1 MTGPS
6 AEPMIRLQR
15 LSKHY
20 PGQTVPAVDALD
32 LDIPEGEIVM
42 LVGPSGC
49 GKTTT
54 LEMINRLVE
63 PTSGR
68 IILQGEDVTHI
79 GADDLRRRIG
89 YAIQQI
95 GLFPHRTIAQ
105 NVGTVPRLLG
115 WSRQRVDE
123 RVDELLDLVGLE
135 PTEYR
140 DRYPK
145 ALSGGQRQRVGVA
158 RAMAADPPVMLMDEP
173 FGATDPI
180 TRERLQR
187 EFRRIQGDIRKTIV
201 FVTHDIDEAITLGDR
216 IAILEE
222 SAQIAQYA
230 APEDILS
237 APANAFVVDFLGS
250 GSAFKRLNLAR
261 VRDVTPD
268 AGWPQLEASASLD
281 EARRVLD
288 GAGDRPVL
296 VVDDHGRPSR
306 WLRPEHL
313 ADAPADPAAGGEP
326 IGRVLEPADRL
337 SDALSELLVGAV
349 PVAPVVGDDGR
360 LLGALDLHTLHQA
373 LARMRA
379 HSEAAVETAGGG
391 PT

>member
-6 AEPMIRLQR
+6 AEPMIRLER
-15 LSKHY
+15 LTKHY

-63 PTSGR
+63 PSSGR

-79 GADDLRRRIG
+79 DADDLRRRIG

-105 NVGTVPRLLG
+105 NIGTVPRLLG
-115 WSRQRVDE
+115 WSRQRVNE
-123 RVDELLDLVGLE
+123 RIDELLDLVGLE
-135 PTEYR
+135 PAEYR

-180 TRERLQR
+180 TRDRLQR

-230 APEDILS
+230 PPEDILS
-237 APANAFVVDFLGS
+237 APANDFVVDFLGS

-268 AGWPQLEASASLD
+268 AGWPRLATSASLD
-281 EARRVLD
+281 EARRV
-288 GAGDRPVL
+288 AAEAADRPVL
-296 VVDDHGRPSR
+296 VVDDDGRPSR
-306 WLRPEHL
+306 WLRAEHL
-313 ADAPADPAAGGEP
+313 AHAPSDLGTAGEP
-326 IGRVLEPADRL
+326 ITSVLEPDHRL
-337 SDALSELLVGAV
+337 SEALSELLVGVV
-349 PVAPVVGDDGR
+349 PVAPVVDDDGR
-360 LLGALDLHTLHQA
+360 LLGALDLHTLHA
-373 LARMRA
+373 AMARMRE
-379 HSEAAVETAGGG
+379 HSEASVGPDAGA

>member
-1 MTGPS
+1 MTASG
-6 AEPMIRLQR
+6 EPMIRLEA
-15 LSKHY
+15 LTKHY
-20 PGQTVPAVDALD
+20 PGQRVPAVDALD

-79 GADDLRRRIG
+79 DADDLRRRMG

-105 NVGTVPRLLG
+105 NIATVPRLLG
-115 WSRQRVDE
+115 WSRDRIE
-123 RVDELLDLVGLE
+123 ARVDELLELVSLE
-135 PTEYR
+135 PAEYR
-140 DRYPK
+140 DRYPT

-180 TRERLQR
+180 TRDWLQG
-187 EFRRIQGDIRKTIV
+187 EFLRIQEEIGKTIV

-216 IAILEE
+216 IAILRE

-230 APEDILS
+230 RPEDLLS
-237 APANAFVVDFLGS
+237 APADEFVNDFLGR
-250 GSAFKRLNLAR
+250 GSVFKRLNLAR
-261 VRDVTPD
+261 VRDVAPD
-268 AGWPQLEASASLD
+268 RQWPSVAATASVED
-281 EARRVLD
+281 ARRVTE
-288 GAGDRPVL
+288 ASGDRVVL
-296 VVDDHGRPSR
+296 VVGEDDRPLR
-306 WLRPEHL
+306 WIRTDDLRDVPDLATAGKPVEAVLQPEH
-313 ADAPADPAAGGEP
+313 
-326 IGRVLEPADRL
+326 RL
-337 SDALSELLVGAV
+337 SDALSDLLMGSV
-349 PVAPVVGDDGR
+349 PVAAVVGADGR
-360 LLGALDLHTLHQA
+360 FAGVLDLGTLHEA
-373 LARMRA
+373 VAGMRER
-379 HSEAAVETAGGG
+379 SEQIEHETTSPA
-391 PT
+391 